1 MEFSNS
7 NVDKNFKINYPCKH
21 LSVRQEN
28 MGQNGKVYTIES
40 VGARCIKI
48 YVNFNAYQGGK
59 IVITNTN
66 FCFNG
71 GEIIT
76 DLLEREL
83 EIIKHSEGGS
93 YRIVKFEDEHTKPDV
108 VTEKIALQDA
118 CPELYFKIINEF
130 LNEKFSDYKAEG
142 YREAFNII
150 LPLLSEDVEKLFA
163 MPFSNNKTI

>member
-1 MEFSNS
+1 MEFANS
-7 NVDKNFKINYPCKH
+7 NVNNNSKINYPCKH
-21 LSVRQEN
+21 FNVSQEN
-28 MGQNGKVYTIES
+28 IEQNGKVYTIDS
-40 VGARCIKI
+40 PIRSIKI

-93 YRIVKFEDEHTKPDV
+93 YRIVKFKDEHTKPEV
-108 VTEKIALQDA
+108 VTEKIALEDTSSD
-118 CPELYFKIINEF
+118 LYFKIINNF
-130 LNEKFSDYKAEG
+130 LNEKFSDYNAEG
-142 YREAFNII
+142 YKEAFSII
-150 LPLLSEDVEKLFA
+150 LPLLSGDIEKLFA
-163 MPFSNNKTI
+163 MPFSNNKTK